1 MTEQQGTDKARDLF
15 RAAYENRYT
24 WDENFPGYTAEVSL
38 KRGDDVHTGQM
49 RVIPGQ
55 PMPKAEI
62 TNVSDEAAKKAIE
75 EQAWEISV
83 HRVRRTFEQTHGQNV
98 FKLGDTDKSGA
109 VEIFVEG
116 KAMGDRY
123 KVRDNE
129 VCLVH
134 RHIGNVVVTI
144 NTYTSHKTGEGYL
157 SHRYDSTYADPATGE
172 VKGESDFEDTY
183 EKIGGYYIL
192 TKRLIC
198 STQDGEEVTQE
209 FSFSNVRLLQPAIV

>member
-38 KRGDDVHTGQM
+38 KRGDEVHTGRM

-62 TNVSDEAAKKAIE
+62 TSVSDEAAKKAIE

-98 FKLGDTDKSGA
+98 FKLGDTDKNGA

-157 SHRYDSTYADPATGE
+157 SHRYDSTYADPTTGE

>member
-1 MTEQQGTDKARDLF
+1 VRITPD
-15 RAAYENRYT
+15 
-24 WDENFPGYTAEVSL
+24 
-38 KRGDDVHTGQM
+38 
-49 RVIPGQ
+49 Q
-55 PMPKAEI
+55 PMPKSEVL
-62 TNVSDEAAKKAIE
+62 NVADEQAKKEIA

-123 KVRDNE
+123 KVRDKE

-134 RHIGNVVVTI
+134 RHIRDVVVTI
-144 NTYTSHKTGEGYL
+144 NTYTSHKTPEGYL
-157 SHRYDSTYADPATGE
+157 SHRYDSTYSDPTTGE

-183 EKIGGYYIL
+183 EQVGGYYIL

-198 STQDGEEVTQE
+198 TTQDGEDVTHE
-209 FSFSNVRLLQPAIV
+209 FSFSNVRLLQPATV